1 MLINFYP
8 SLPKKKKLW
17 VVLSVSSRIREE
29 KERNGME
36 VNKIQ
41 EEF

>member
-8 SLPKKKKLW
+8 SLPKKNLW
-17 VVLSVSSRIREE
+17 VVLSVSSSIREE

-36 VNKIQ
+36 GNKIQ
-41 EEF
+41 KEF